1 MKTADDT
8 IMMSKEISSV
18 VDVTTLESDK
28 SKKKSSKSKAEQTT
42 PVAGPLKCDVIFT
55 DEDKLRC
62 DVLEYRN
69 TDIDISVSVLL
80 HTHDMTVSMLSNEI
94 TGISMLAGDYE
105 IVDIHCDVNDPND
118 RPTLVYVAAGHST
131 AMGVFRDCS
140 CITLTFKRDS

>member
-1 MKTADDT
+1 MKTVDDT
-8 IMMSKEISSV
+8 IMMSKEISNV

-28 SKKKSSKSKAEQTT
+28 SKKKSSRMKVEQTT
-42 PVAGPLKCDVIFT
+42 PIAGPLKCDVIFT

-69 TDIDISVSVLL
+69 TDIDISVTVLL

-105 IVDIHCDVNDPND
+105 IVDIHCDVNDHND
-118 RPTLVYVAAGHST
+118 RPTLVYVASGHST
-131 AMGVFRDCS
+131 TAGVFRDCS